1 MVNREFLEKISG
13 CLERLDSASII
24 KSPEAQ
30 ELISKIGSSR
40 LDELS
45 DESRL
50 SAQLL
55 YGFAKYQDIVCDL
68 VNLISALKDEESQ
81 DRIGEAVSLVN
92 QYQAQMKSLDAKY
105 DNELKLDM
113 ALKMCPVQTSP
124 QVLLEQTSDQWN
136 ELVAQINSIVEAIH
150 RKDDVS
156 DYASAMVWQASLF
169 PKTIALKGEAA
180 KFANRFNELI
190 ANINVD
196 NTDSAPLRSLS

>member
-1 MVNREFLEKISG
+1 MVNREFLEQISG
-13 CLERLDSASII
+13 CLERLDGASII

-30 ELISKIGSSR
+30 ELMSKIGSSR
-40 LDELS
+40 LDELPE
-45 DESRL
+45 ESRL

-55 YGFAKYQDIVCDL
+55 FGFAKYQDIVCDL
-68 VNLISALKDEESQ
+68 VNLVAGLKDDESTQ
-81 DRIGEAVSLVN
+81 RIGNAVEMVG
-92 QYQAQMKSLDAKY
+92 QYQAQMQSLDAKY

-113 ALKMCPVQTSP
+113 ALKMCPVKTSP

-150 RKDDVS
+150 RKEDVS

-169 PKTIALKGEAA
+169 PKTVALKGEAA

-196 NTDSAPLRSLS
+196 NTDSVPSRSLS